1 MMSDDCNSDQTCLNT
16 RGSYL
21 CLPTPCPDNYE
32 RDEMSGQCV
41 QLCSHQANKTC
52 SEEGA
57 TTAQTISYTV
67 LSLRSVSN
75 DVPILKLV
83 NYDINRT
90 PLDRTDFTFEGANEF
105 EEAFM
110 LESLPNK
117 RGIVY
122 LYALQGV
129 KTDRVYKLK
138 IVGRSREGID
148 DKGALSYVTKFFIY
162 VYMQ

>member
-16 RGSYL
+16 HGSYL

-32 RDEMSGQCV
+32 RDEISGQCV
-41 QLCSHQANKTC
+41 QLCSHHANKTC

-67 LSLRSVSN
+67 LSLRSVSYE
-75 DVPILKLV
+75 VPILKLV

-90 PLDRTDFTFEGANEF
+90 PLDRTGFTFEGANDF
-105 EEAFM
+105 KEAFM

-122 LYALQGV
+122 LYARQGV
-129 KTDRVYKLK
+129 KTDRVYKLL
-138 IVGRSREGID
+138 IVGRSREGND
-148 DKGALSYVTKFFIY
+148 EGVLSYVTKFCIY
-162 VYMQ
+162 VYLQ